1 MTTERVLRRLGLM
14 LCNVEAGCSGGEA
27 FGASMESWASR
38 KVSVLVQ
45 RIMEGCAVQEK
56 IIRALPDQG

>member
-1 MTTERVLRRLGLM
+1 M

-56 IIRALPDQG
+56 IIRALPDQD